1 MKSAPSSRHGRCRAH
16 GRALFAVLLCLLCLG
31 AAALG
36 APHARAAD
44 GGVSMGNA
52 PVSATAPEAGIRPVY
67 VPPGAPDAA
76 ATGPTARAAALAPGL
91 RQPSAAAAD
100 GPLTPSSFYAGGG
113 QLPPGAVTVEPG
125 ATMQAGDSLDD
136 YDTEPVASIADPI
149 EPWNRFWF
157 HFNDIFFM
165 YIAKP
170 AYTGWT
176 WLVPECF
183 RNGINNFF
191 HNLLFP
197 TRFINS
203 LLQFRFFEAG
213 VEFGRFMMNTM
224 SSAGF
229 ADVARNKKTIVPVDP
244 SGEDFGQTL
253 GRWGFGQGFYVVWP
267 FIGPS
272 SLRDTIGRVG
282 DCFTDPLFYVHPWEL
297 ATGAEIGFRFNAL
310 GDVLPTYE
318 DLKSIAVDPYLA
330 MREAYANFR
339 NAQVRR

>member
-1 MKSAPSSRHGRCRAH
+1 MKCRQNNSGLVCRAL
-16 GRALFAVLLCLLCLG
+16 RPLAALLLLALCLWFP
-31 AAALG
+31 AQ
-36 APHARAAD
+36 ARAD
-44 GGVSMGNA
+44 GEGGVSMGNA
-52 PVSATAPEAGIRPVY
+52 PESAVPPEAGIRPVF
-67 VPPGAPDAA
+67 VPAGAQAA
-76 ATGPTARAAALAPGL
+76 GGAAPTAQAAALAPGL
-91 RQPSAAAAD
+91 RHTQSAAGV
-100 GPLTPSSFYAGGG
+100 GPFAPSVVYAGGAN
-113 QLPPGAVTVEPG
+113 LPPGAITVEPG
-125 ATMQAGDSLDD
+125 EGAQAGDSLDD
-136 YDTEPVASIADPI
+136 YDEEPVASIADPI

-170 AYTGWT
+170 AYQGWT

-183 RNGINNFF
+183 RSGLSNFF

-197 TRFINS
+197 TRFINN
-203 LLQFRFFEAG
+203 LLQFRFLEAG

-229 ADVARNKKTIVPVDP
+229 ANVAKGKKTIVPVDE

-282 DCFTDPLFYVHPWEL
+282 DYFTDPLFYVHPWEL
-297 ATGAEIGFRFNAL
+297 STGLEVGFRFNDL

-330 MREAYANFR
+330 MREAYANYR
-339 NAQVRR
+339 NAQIRR

>member
-1 MKSAPSSRHGRCRAH
+1 MKCRRSNSLSVRE
-16 GRALFAVLLCLLCLG
+16 GTGLMWSGPRAL
-31 AAALG
+31 AAL
-36 APHARAAD
+36 ALLALFLWLPAQARAD
-44 GGVSMGNA
+44 GEGGVSMGNA
-52 PVSATAPEAGIRPVY
+52 PESSVAPEAGIRPVY
-67 VPPGAPDAA
+67 VPEGALPAS
-76 ATGPTARAAALAPGL
+76 GPTAQAAALAPALKQSTAAGVGPFA
-91 RQPSAAAAD
+91 PSVI
-100 GPLTPSSFYAGGG
+100 YAGGG
-113 QLPPGAVTVEPG
+113 GLPPGAITVEPDG
-125 ATMQAGDSLDD
+125 AQAAGSLDD
-136 YDTEPVASIADPI
+136 YDEEPVASIADPI

-170 AYTGWT
+170 AYQGWT

-183 RNGINNFF
+183 RAGLSNFF

-197 TRFINS
+197 TRFINN
-203 LLQFRFFEAG
+203 LLQFRFLEAG

-229 ADVARNKKTIVPVDP
+229 ANVAKNKKTIVPVDP

-282 DCFTDPLFYVHPWEL
+282 DYFTDPLFYVRPWEL
-297 ATGAEIGFRFNAL
+297 STGLEVGFRFNDL

-330 MREAYANFR
+330 MREAYANYR
-339 NAQVRR
+339 NAQIRR